1 MIYEHMPAPTIY
13 EQSEELATLRTKL
26 AAAEARAERFARWF
40 VDRVDCRTCRN
51 YSVDGC
57 IQTALC
63 VDADG
68 YRRALPVR
76 FWVAT
81 HSAALALKGPN
92 LDAAIDAA
100 LRKEVKP

>member
-13 EQSEELATLRTKL
+13 EQNEEIATLRTKL
-26 AAAEARAERFARWF
+26 AAAEARAGRYRAGMHEMI
-40 VDRVDCRTCRN
+40 DCRTCRN
-51 YSVDGC
+51 HTRDGC

-76 FWVAT
+76 FWAR
-81 HSAALALKGPN
+81 AALAEQEG
-92 LDAAIDAA
+92 
-100 LRKEVKP
+100 E